1 MRNKSLL
8 AEIIIIE
15 KTLCIS
21 QIYNRSFDSGRKV
34 SQVIWDQAVKT
45 VSLSFFPGG
54 TGNFFTSG
62 KVV

>member
-34 SQVIWDQAVKT
+34 SQVIGIKLLKT
-45 VSLSFFPGG
+45 VSLSFFPSGI
-54 TGNFFTSG
+54 GNFFTSG